1 MKLAI
6 ATGVSTQNPQPNIP
20 LIQRAEALGY
30 DSVWTAETW
39 GADALSPLAFIAG
52 HTRTIKL
59 GSSIAHID
67 GRTPAMTAMIAQTID
82 AMAGGGRMLLGI
94 GTSGPQVVE
103 GWHGRPWG
111 RPNYRL
117 RDTVAILRK
126 VWSGERVLHHGKE
139 FELPYTGPGSIG
151 QGKPL
156 RNAMKPLADIP
167 IFIGAE
173 TPLNIRMTGEVA
185 DGLITLH
192 TVPKQVREMRALLGE
207 GAARR
212 HDWRSVDDIEIV
224 SSVTVAV
231 TDDVAGT
238 IEKAKKG
245 IALYAGGFGS
255 REMNFHKDAFAKRGF
270 QAEAD
275 RIQEL
280 FLAGRRD
287 EAAAAVPDEYVDEGM
302 LIGPP
307 ARIRERFAVWRDSGF
322 TTLRIGTARE
332 DVLELIAR
340 ANAA

>member
-6 ATGVSTQNPQPNIP
+6 GAGVYTGRPQPDIP
-20 LIQRAEALGY
+20 FIKRAEELGF
-30 DSVWTAETW
+30 DSVWCAETW
-39 GADALSPLAFIAG
+39 GADALSPLAFIAA
-52 HTRTIKL
+52 HTSRIKL
-59 GSSIAHID
+59 GTSIAHID
-67 GRTPAMTAMIAQTID
+67 GRSAAMMAMTAQTID
-82 AMAGGGRMLLGI
+82 AMAGGGRLQLGI

-117 RDTVAILRK
+117 RDTVSVLRK
-126 VWSGERVLHHGKE
+126 VWSGERVEHDGRE
-139 FELPYTGPGSIG
+139 IQLPYNGPGAIG

-156 RNAMKPLADIP
+156 RNALKPLAGIP
-167 IFIGAE
+167 ILIGAE
-173 TPLNIRMTGEVA
+173 TPLNVRMTGEVA

-192 TVPKQVREMRALLGE
+192 SVPRQIDEVRALLGE
-207 GAARR
+207 GSARR
-212 HDWRSVDDIEIV
+212 SDGKTVDDLQILG
-224 SSVTVAV
+224 SVAVAV

-238 IEKAKKG
+238 IEKAKRG

-255 REMNFHKDAFAKRGF
+255 KDVNFHKDAFAKRGY

-287 EAAAAVPDEYVDEGM
+287 EAAAAVPDEYVDEEM

-307 ARIRERFAVWRDSGF
+307 ARIRERFATWRDSGF
-322 TTLRIGTARE
+322 TTLRIQTARE
-332 DVLELIAR
+332 DVLELIAE
-340 ANAA
+340 ANT

>member
-1 MKLAI
+1 VIYAPEEAFEDEHFVARGFQVEVDHDELGRRFRYPGAPYRCREAPWRI
-6 ATGVSTQNPQPNIP
+6 SRRAPRLGEHTQEVLGV
-20 LIQRAEALGY
+20 E
-30 DSVWTAETW
+30 
-39 GADALSPLAFIAG
+39 
-52 HTRTIKL
+52 
-59 GSSIAHID
+59 
-67 GRTPAMTAMIAQTID
+67 
-82 AMAGGGRMLLGI
+82 
-94 GTSGPQVVE
+94 
-103 GWHGRPWG
+103 
-111 RPNYRL
+111 
-117 RDTVAILRK
+117 
-126 VWSGERVLHHGKE
+126 HHGKE
-139 FELPYTGPGSIG
+139 FELPYTGPGSIA

-167 IFIGAE
+167 ILIGAE

-207 GAARR
+207 GVARR
-212 HDWRSVDDIEIV
+212 HDGRTVDDLEIV

-231 TDDVAGT
+231 TDDVART

-332 DVLELIAR
+332 DVLELIAQT
-340 ANAA
+340 NAA